1 MSLKSILQYRRHL
14 EAIARE
20 EVLISTRA
28 VAAQL
33 SAITRL
39 EVELKEILDTIVGSQ
54 QETVL
59 ADEALALYRFADS
72 LSANLAAARRHAET
86 LNIQKEANQGRLL
99 SAARECRITE
109 KLGARRDRERLLA
122 ESRKEQKSND
132 EGNLHRWQALAEA
145 ARGGTFLPKQE
156 DNKAASIPRRQGRD
170 DPKQSGGVT

>member
-14 EAIARE
+14 EDIARE

-39 EVELKEILDTIVGSQ
+39 EVQLKEILDTIVGSQ

-72 LSANLAAARRHAET
+72 LSANLATARRHAET

-132 EGNLHRWQALAEA
+132 EGSLHRWQALVEA
-145 ARGGTFLPKQE
+145 ARGGNFLPEQE
-156 DNKAASIPRRQGRD
+156 GNGTAPLPSTQRRND
-170 DPKQSGGVT
+170 EKPSGGSA

>member
-14 EAIARE
+14 EDVARE

-33 SAITRL
+33 SAIGRL
-39 EVELKEILDTIVGSQ
+39 EDELQGIVGKIAASQ

-72 LSANLAAARRHAET
+72 LSATLATARRHAET

-99 SAARECRITE
+99 SAAREFRITE
-109 KLGARRDRERLLA
+109 KLGARRDRERLVA

-132 EGNLHRWQALAEA
+132 EGSLHRWQALVEA
-145 ARGGTFLPKQE
+145 ARGGNFLPEQE
-156 DNKAASIPRRQGRD
+156 GNGTAPLPSIRRRD
-170 DPKQSGGVT
+170 DEKPSGGSA

>member
-14 EAIARE
+14 EDVARE

-33 SAITRL
+33 SAIGRL
-39 EVELKEILDTIVGSQ
+39 EDELQRIVAKIAGSQ
-54 QETVL
+54 RETVL

-72 LSANLAAARRHAET
+72 LSATLATARRHAET

-132 EGNLHRWQALAEA
+132 EGSLHRWRALAEA
-145 ARGGTFLPKQE
+145 ARGGNFLPKQE
-156 DNKAASIPRRQGRD
+156 DNKTLAMPPRQGRD
-170 DPKQSGGVT
+170 GPKQSGGVT

>member
-14 EAIARE
+14 EDVARE

-33 SAITRL
+33 SAIGRL
-39 EVELKEILDTIVGSQ
+39 EDELQGIVGKIAGSQ

-59 ADEALALYRFADS
+59 ADEALALYRFADT
-72 LSANLAAARRHAET
+72 LSAKLATARRHAET

-99 SAARECRITE
+99 SAARESRITE
-109 KLGARRDRERLLA
+109 KLGARRDRERLVA

-132 EGNLHRWQALAEA
+132 EGSLHRWQALAEA
-145 ARGGTFLPKQE
+145 ARRGNFLPKQE
-156 DNKAASIPRRQGRD
+156 DNKTLSMPPRQARD
-170 DPKQSGGVT
+170 GPKQSGGVT

>member
-14 EAIARE
+14 EDMARE
-20 EVLISTRA
+20 ELLSITQA
-28 VAAQL
+28 FTAQL
-33 SAITRL
+33 STISGL
-39 EVELKEILDTIVGSQ
+39 ENELERIVGKIAGSQ
-54 QETVL
+54 QEAIL
-59 ADEALALYRFADS
+59 ADEALALYRLADS
-72 LSANLAAARRHAET
+72 VSADLATGRRLAET
-86 LNIQKEANQGRLL
+86 LKMQKEANQGRLL

-132 EGNLHRWQALAEA
+132 EGSLHRWQALAEA

-156 DNKAASIPRRQGRD
+156 DNKTASIPRRQGRD